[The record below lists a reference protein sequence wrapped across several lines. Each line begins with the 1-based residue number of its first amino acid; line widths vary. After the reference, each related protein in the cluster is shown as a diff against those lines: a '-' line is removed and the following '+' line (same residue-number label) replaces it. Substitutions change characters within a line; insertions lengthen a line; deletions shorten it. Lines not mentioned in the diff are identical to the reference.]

1 MRNSRLI
8 RKLLAEIPSV
18 PTAHQM
24 GQKTVLLNNQETFSN
39 ITQIAVTELQK
50 GESVEQHMH
59 PTMDEH
65 YLFLSG
71 EGVMQVDGEKMECKE
86 GVFLLIPAT
95 CKHGMSALTNLKF
108 LTIGVAL

>member
-1 MRNSRLI
+1 MRNPRLV
-8 RKLLAEIPSV
+8 RKLLTEISSV
-18 PTAHQM
+18 PTAHLI
-24 GQKTVLLNNQETFSN
+24 GQKIVLLNNLETSSN
-39 ITQIAVTELQK
+39 ITQIAMTELQK
-50 GESVEQHMH
+50 GESVEQHIH

-71 EGVMQVDGEKMECKE
+71 EGVMIVDGEEMECKE

-95 CKHGMSALTNLKF
+95 CKHGMSALSNMKF